1 MELKIESM
9 FEKIILI
16 DDYCELINELVN
28 DKSSRLTRQ
37 NKPVGYDRMVDDLLD
52 LSLIGRL
59 TRQNKPVGYDR
70 MVDDLLDLSLIG
82 MPCHGHVD

>member
-1 MELKIESM
+1 
-9 FEKIILI
+9 
-16 DDYCELINELVN
+16 
-28 DKSSRLTRQ
+28 
-37 NKPVGYDRMVDDLLD
+37 
-52 LSLIGRL
+52 RL